1 MKNLS
6 LKLEDDI
13 YIETERI
20 TAKLQIARN
29 RYINEAVD
37 LLNKY
42 HKRRLLKS
50 QLANESAAI
59 KIDSM
64 EILREMEKLKDD
76 D

>member
-50 QLANESAAI
+50 QFAKESAAV

>member
-42 HKRRLLKS
+42 HKRQLLKS
-50 QLANESAAI
+50 QLAKESAAI

>member
-50 QLANESAAI
+50 QLAKESAAV

-64 EILREMEKLKDD
+64 EILRGMEKLKDD

>member
-50 QLANESAAI
+50 QLAKESATI